1 LLILPELIDTYI
13 VDAGAFYFDTIMLRM
28 WNCFSWNPCFSW
40 SRRTNHSYFIMRLRI
55 YFGSSGSA

>member
-40 SRRTNHSYFIMRLRI
+40 SRRTNHSYFIM
-55 YFGSSGSA
+55 